1 VKKDLKKKAF
11 ALSVFTVSYNIIEGI
26 VSIIAGVLSNSI
38 ALKGFGIDSFVES
51 ISGAVMIWRFKKRS
65 AISEDEEERIEK
77 IAQKLVA
84 ISFFILSA
92 YILYESITKLY
103 NNDIV
108 EPSILGLVIIIMSI
122 IVMPV
127 LFYLKHKTGKSIGS
141 KSLIAD
147 AKETLA
153 CLFLSI
159 AVLLGILMNLFF
171 GFWQADPIAA
181 ILIAIYLVFEGIRT
195 LREED
200 SD

>member
-1 VKKDLKKKAF
+1 MVQNLRKKAF
-11 ALSVFTVSYNIIEGI
+11 ILSVFTVSYNIIEGM

-38 ALKGFGIDSFVES
+38 ALKGFGIDSFIES
-51 ISGAVMIWRFKKRS
+51 ISGAVMIWRFRKRGK
-65 AISEDEEERIEK
+65 IPEEEEERVER

-92 YILYESITKLY
+92 YILYESISKLY
-103 NNDIV
+103 FKDIT
-108 EPSILGLVIIIMSI
+108 EPSILGLLIIIMSI

-127 LFYLKHKTGKSIGS
+127 LFYLKHRTGKALGS

-159 AVLLGILMNLFF
+159 AVLLGILLNFF
-171 GFWQADPIAA
+171 SGFWQADPIAA
-181 ILIAIYLVFEGIRT
+181 IVIAIYLVIEGIRS
-195 LREED
+195 LKMV
-200 SD
+200 